1 MKNWPTI
8 KSYLERFGETRFEK
22 LWDECAKFPEGGGR
36 DQVWRDI
43 MSAESQDLISIDF
56 HAMVTLNVNPRTY
69 IK

>member
-22 LWDECAKFPEGGGR
+22 LWDECA
-36 DQVWRDI
+36 